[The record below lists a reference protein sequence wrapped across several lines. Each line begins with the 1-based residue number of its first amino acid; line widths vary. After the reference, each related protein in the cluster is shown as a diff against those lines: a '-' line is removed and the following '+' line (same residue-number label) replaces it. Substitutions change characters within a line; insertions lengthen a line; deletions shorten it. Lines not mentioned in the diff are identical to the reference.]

1 MGSEVRET
9 DAAPDLTSA
18 ASEELDDDDST
29 LVELSDSLEAEALLS
44 STTTTDTTMTAPLLV
59 INHHDEAA
67 SESTS
72 LPLYTET
79 EETTRQQT
87 WPEVTHEIKQPVPL
101 MAECLAQFQEFF
113 VR

>member
-1 MGSEVRET
+1 VGSEVRET

-29 LVELSDSLEAEALLS
+29 LVELSDSLEAEALLH
-44 STTTTDTTMTAPLLV
+44 STTTTDTTMTAHIIV
-59 INHHDEAA
+59 NNHDEAA

-72 LPLYTET
+72 LTLYTET

-87 WPEVTHEIKQPVPL
+87 WPEMTHEIKQPVPL
-101 MAECLAQFQEFF
+101 IAECLAQFQEFF

>member
-1 MGSEVRET
+1 VSIGSEVRET

-18 ASEELDDDDST
+18 NSEELDDDDST
-29 LVELSDSLEAEALLS
+29 LVELSDSLEAEALLG
-44 STTTTDTTMTAPLLV
+44 STTTTETITATLI
-59 INHHDEAA
+59 INNHDEAA

-72 LPLYTET
+72 LPVYTET

-87 WPEVTHEIKQPVPL
+87 WPDVTQEVKQPAPL